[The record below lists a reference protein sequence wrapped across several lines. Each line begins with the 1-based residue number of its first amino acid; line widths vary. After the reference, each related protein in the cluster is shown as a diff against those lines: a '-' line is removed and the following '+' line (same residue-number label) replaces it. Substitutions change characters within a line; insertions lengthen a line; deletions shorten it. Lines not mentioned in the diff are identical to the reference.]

1 MIVGSDYVWSI
12 ERLYKKYLEEAGAE
26 VSFFAAQN
34 RFYEYYHKSV
44 FRKLLFRAGLSGVLG
59 QINESLLAEVER
71 LRPDVIW
78 VFKGMELYP
87 KTLSAL
93 RKTGTLLVNFNGDNP
108 FIFTSRGSGNKYVYQ
123 SLPLYDLHFTY
134 NLEIKARLDREY
146 NAKTLLLP
154 FGFDVSDEVY
164 EACRLE
170 EEVSR
175 VCFIGNPDPA
185 RAGFINELAA
195 ANIPIDI
202 FGSPAWSRAIT
213 NKGVTVHPA
222 IYGDDFWKALRRY
235 RVQLNLM
242 RPHNENSHNMRSF
255 EIPAIG
261 GIMLAPATDEHRLFF
276 EDSEEAF
283 LFTGPDSCI
292 EKAREILSIT
302 RDQAGVVRDRAR
314 GRSIKDGYSYRDR
327 AKFVFQEIQKLYAE
341 ARHSSF

>member
-1 MIVGSDYVWSI
+1 MKIMIVGSDYVWSI

-26 VSFFAAQN
+26 VVLFAAQN
-34 RFYEYYHKSV
+34 RFYDYYHKSV
-44 FRKLLFRAGLSGVLG
+44 FNKLLFRAGLSRVLEE
-59 QINESLLAEVER
+59 INASLLTEAERV
-71 LRPDVIW
+71 RPDVIW
-78 VFKGMELYP
+78 VFKGMELFP

-93 RKTGTLLVNFNGDNP
+93 REKGIRIVNFNGDNP

-134 NLEIKARLDREY
+134 NLEIKARLQREY
-146 NAKTLLLP
+146 SVRTVLLP

-164 EACRLE
+164 EACRHE
-170 EEVSR
+170 EEVKK

-185 RAGFINELAA
+185 RAAFIDQLAA

-202 FGSPAWSRAIT
+202 YGSPAWSKAII
-213 NKGVTVHPA
+213 NKTVTIHPA
-222 IYGDDFWKALRRY
+222 IYGDDFWKTLRRY

-261 GIMLAPATDEHRLFF
+261 GIMLAPATDEHLLFF
-276 EDSEEAF
+276 DDNKEAF

-292 EKAREILSIT
+292 EKARQILSLTTDQAGMI
-302 RDQAGVVRDRAR
+302 RDQARAR
-314 GRSIKDGYSYRDR
+314 SVRDGYSYRDR
-327 AKFVFQEIQKLYAE
+327 AGFVLKEIQKLYA
-341 ARHSSF
+341 